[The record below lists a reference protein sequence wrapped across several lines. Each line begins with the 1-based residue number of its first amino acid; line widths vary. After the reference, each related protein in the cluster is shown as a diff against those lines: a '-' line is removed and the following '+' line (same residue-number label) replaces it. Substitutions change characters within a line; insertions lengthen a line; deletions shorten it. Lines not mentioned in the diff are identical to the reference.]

1 MIKKYTLGVTNNRG
15 DTIVE
20 VLVAIAVVS
29 LVLAGAFTSTRHSA
43 NATRS
48 AQEQG
53 EALKIA
59 ESQVEQIKIAV
70 ETGKPSLAAA
80 PASFCISGATTPDS
94 TAAVCKIGLYQIT
107 ITKPDPLAPDTYAT
121 QITWDKLG
129 GGANS
134 VELDY
139 RIQ

>member
-1 MIKKYTLGVTNNRG
+1 MIKKYLLGVTNNSG

-29 LVLAGAFTSTRHSA
+29 LVLAGAFTSTRRSA

-59 ESQVEQIKIAV
+59 ESQVEQIKIGV
-70 ETGKPSLAAA
+70 ETGTPPVAAA
-80 PASFCISGATTPDS
+80 TPPFCISGTSTPAAG
-94 TAAVCKIGLYQIT
+94 TAACKTGLYQIT
-107 ITKPDPLAPDTYAT
+107 ITKPAVGTYAT
-121 QITWDKLG
+121 KITWDRLG

-139 RIQ
+139 RAQ